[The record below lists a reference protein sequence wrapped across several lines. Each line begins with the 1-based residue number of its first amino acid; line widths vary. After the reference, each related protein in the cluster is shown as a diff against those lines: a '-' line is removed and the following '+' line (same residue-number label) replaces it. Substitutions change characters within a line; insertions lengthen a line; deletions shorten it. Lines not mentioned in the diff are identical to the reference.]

1 VLHGDALRTG
11 CAFARPAVADLG
23 HVVEPLVR
31 LWCITML
38 AELDLQRLQG
48 CSQLIPF
55 QPDAAQLRDQ
65 PQAFLAREQTAV
77 MQPALEV
84 R

>member
-1 VLHGDALRTG
+1 
-11 CAFARPAVADLG
+11 
-23 HVVEPLVR
+23 
-31 LWCITML
+31 ML